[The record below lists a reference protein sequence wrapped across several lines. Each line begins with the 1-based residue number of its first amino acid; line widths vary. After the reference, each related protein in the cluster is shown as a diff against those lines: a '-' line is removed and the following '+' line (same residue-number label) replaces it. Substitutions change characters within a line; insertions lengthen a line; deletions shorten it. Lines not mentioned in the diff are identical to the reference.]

1 MNKDAEKHASEDKQR
16 RENIEARNA
25 ADSATYVAER
35 ALKDLGDKADANMK
49 SQIEEKVKAIRET
62 LNNKDA
68 DTASLQ
74 RMTSELNQIMQQLGA
89 AAYGAAGQPGG
100 AGMGGNPGGDGGT
113 PPDDNVVDG
122 EFKEK

>member
-1 MNKDAEKHASEDKQR
+1 
-16 RENIEARNA
+16 
-25 ADSATYVAER
+25 
-35 ALKDLGDKADANMK
+35 
-49 SQIEEKVKAIRET
+49 
-62 LNNKDA
+62 LNNKEA

-74 RMTSELNQIMQQLGA
+74 RMTSELNQIMQQMGA

-100 AGMGGNPGGDGGT
+100 AGANNAGGNPGGDSGT